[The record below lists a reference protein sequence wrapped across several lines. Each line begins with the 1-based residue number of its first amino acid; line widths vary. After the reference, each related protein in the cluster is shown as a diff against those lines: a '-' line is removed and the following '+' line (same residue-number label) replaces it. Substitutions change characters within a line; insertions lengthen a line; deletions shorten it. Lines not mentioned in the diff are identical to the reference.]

1 MNDYKEEYD
10 EQNNKEEK
18 GYSPF
23 DSPSLSPSIISQPT
37 NAHTPYRKTATLLIE
52 NSKLQ
57 LIGMSVEEKR
67 WLFNSY
73 KWHVKRYCKYNFEY
87 TQTTLDFLL
96 TLSTLDDLLD
106 AIKSGVYMT
115 YLNIPYSGGRP
126 INVWNWIKEIFSIRS
141 YPPATKNQIH
151 YVGFHYIDITDITDL
166 PRICPN
172 NEPRKETECSLNDP
186 STLNFPSFNPDYIL
200 GQIYYEFSPPHEHY
214 ISSSG
219 KEFEKAKSMDKS
231 SGGEQFLRHE
241 FLRKVAKRKPYAYFY
256 TTVFDDK
263 GNSEFRMYYW
273 N

>member
-1 MNDYKEEYD
+1 MNIHDD
-10 EQNNKEEK
+10 EDNEEK
-18 GYSPF
+18 KDY
-23 DSPSLSPSIISQPT
+23 SPSLSPSIISQPT

-73 KWHVKRYCKYNFEY
+73 KWHVKRYCNPRYSKWLY
-87 TQTTLDFLL
+87 TQKTLDFLL

-115 YLNIPYSGGRP
+115 YLNNPYKNRP
-126 INVWNWIKEIFSIRS
+126 ISGWNWIKEIFYIRS
-141 YPPATKNQIH
+141 DPPGGNPPTTKNQIH

-172 NEPRKETECSLNDP
+172 NEPREETACSLDDP

-219 KEFEKAKSMDKS
+219 KEFEKAKSMDKPQ
-231 SGGEQFLRHE
+231 QFLRHE
-241 FLRKVAKRKPYAYFY
+241 FLRRVAKRKPYAYFY
-256 TTVFDDK
+256 TAVFDDK
-263 GNSEFRMYYW
+263 GDSEFRMYYW